1 MPKFSSFLHQNLA
14 KMYKN
19 IFEKAYFN
27 KHLEWAAPTLW
38 SKYTTFRIVENPSNY
53 SVGYQVSELA
63 CIIEGFYANLLDDL
77 FLGFE
82 GKLSI
87 AFMGTRQKVIGQL
100 SLNMLNGVP
109 MFYSAT
115 KYIFK
120 MIFTDSAL
128 GTI

>member
-1 MPKFSSFLHQNLA
+1 MC
-14 KMYKN
+14 KN
-19 IFEKAYFN
+19 ILEKVDFN
-27 KHLEWAAPTLW
+27 KRLEWAAPKLW